1 MIVYDRYEQG
11 RQEVGYFQF
20 RQLEH
25 VESDAQDHD
34 AADGIEF
41 TDDIRCHEGHD
52 EGRQEVEKSLI
63 EEEDDADGDD
73 A

>member
-25 VESDAQDHD
+25 VESDAQNHD
-34 AADGIEF
+34 AADGVEF
-41 TDDIRCHEGHD
+41 AYDVRRHEGHD
-52 EGRQEVEKSLI
+52 ESRQQVEKSLI
-63 EEEDDADGDD
+63 NKEDDTDGND